1 VPLTVLEIEENTDW
15 AVIELGMSE
24 RHQIERLSN
33 IVKPD
38 ISIITM
44 IGVSHL
50 STLGS
55 RKEIAAAK
63 MEIVSGM
70 KDGGLLIYY
79 GDEKLL
85 ENEINA
91 LPKKHSV
98 SEKVIPMIIMRSQ
111 FKATLTDLHLR

>member
-1 VPLTVLEIEENTDW
+1 
-15 AVIELGMSE
+15 
-24 RHQIERLSN
+24 
-33 IVKPD
+33 
-38 ISIITM
+38 
-44 IGVSHL
+44 
-50 STLGS
+50 
-55 RKEIAAAK
+55 
-63 MEIVSGM
+63 M